1 MWRKIGILLVL
12 TSVLLFACSSGQP
25 KIMLERG
32 RIDVGEVV
40 NGEIATRQISVS
52 NEGKANLVIEAVT
65 TSCGCTKARLE
76 PMTIPPGGSGVLTIE
91 FDSAAHGEELSGS
104 LIRQIFITSNDRQ
117 QPEVLVE
124 LAATVIA
131 QTSP

>member
-40 NGEIATRQISVS
+40 NGEIATRQTSVS

-65 TSCGCTKARLE
+65 TSCGCTKATLD
-76 PMTIPPGGSGVLTIE
+76 PMTIPPGGSGVLILE
-91 FDSAAHGEELSGS
+91 FDSGAHGEELSGRDFVG
-104 LIRQIFITSNDRQ
+104 LSNHRH
-117 QPEVLVE
+117 
-124 LAATVIA
+124 AANRFTRNET
-131 QTSP
+131 QDDSY

>member
-40 NGEIATRQISVS
+40 NGEIATRQTSVS

-65 TSCGCTKARLE
+65 TSCGCTKATLD
-76 PMTIPPGGSGVLTIE
+76 PMTIPPGGSGVLILE
-91 FDSAAHGEELSGS
+91 FDSGAHGEELSGS
-104 LIRQIFITSNDRQ
+104 LIRQIFITSNDPQ

-131 QTSP
+131 KTSP